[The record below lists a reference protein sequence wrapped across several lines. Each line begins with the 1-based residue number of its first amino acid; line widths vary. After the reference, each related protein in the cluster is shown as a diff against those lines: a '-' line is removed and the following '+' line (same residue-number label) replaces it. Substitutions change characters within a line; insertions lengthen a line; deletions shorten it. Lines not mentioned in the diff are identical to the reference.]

1 VSIQTPETQYGPAPT
16 LKAML
21 LCDLA
26 ISEAGTNKTSLIGI
40 FDRLYLT
47 TIPINPRIY
56 VYWKLVDAQGA
67 YTFKLDFVDVRRDNV
82 IDSVE
87 AGVFEMPDPLQAYEM
102 TVPLTVQISAPSLYE
117 FRLYGNRQYI
127 GSISF
132 DALMRPEPGG

>member
-1 VSIQTPETQYGPAPT
+1 MSIQTPETPYGPAPT

-47 TIPINPRIY
+47 MIPINPRIY

-67 YTFKLDFVDVRRDNV
+67 YTFKLDFVDVSRDSV
-82 IDSVE
+82 IGSVE
-87 AGVFEMPDPLQAYEM
+87 AGVFEMPDPLQGYEM
-102 TVPLTVQISAPSLYE
+102 TSPLTVHISGPGLYE

-132 DALMRPEPGG
+132 DARMRAEPGG